1 MMKIRDWFHKVSR
14 RRTLLRID
22 RLMGLSDMKLGKKTR
37 KCFLRLR
44 RSVNIKRNL
53 LKLSDRVND
62 LGEFWDIELEYF
74 LTGFMMYYIC
84 IFIISFIISVIG
96 LQISLLYPI
105 VTAFISLAFTLPIV
119 LFFVKI
125 LINFLTT
132 SPSDYD
138 WLTSYKSRLTRTGPI
153 GKVMNR
159 LWKNNNGSGVK
170 SNNDNRFFSNY
181 FEGFNQMASLLN
193 MNMDYLDKPEYW
205 SDEDYGRFMRIIL
218 SYAFI
223 YESADGH
230 PDKEVLSEFI
240 NSDEVQS
247 TAREVLDDVRERKD
261 RICGTDTNK
270 DTNTDESSSIADN
283 PDPVAINQ
291 TNDRTDPN
299 IIRSEDI
306 QSRIVGKTDR
316 LHNIL
321 DSEMQIEK

>member
-1 MMKIRDWFHKVSR
+1 MRNRLGNSFKNWLYRLSR
-14 RRTLLRID
+14 NRNLKRID

-37 KCFLRLR
+37 KYFLRLHKNLAMR
-44 RSVNIKRNL
+44 ERLVNISTVVSNICSTSFDTFIFFPGSIL
-53 LKLSDRVND
+53 LVNSIVFFIGICSD
-62 LGEFWDIELEYF
+62 
-74 LTGFMMYYIC
+74 
-84 IFIISFIISVIG
+84 
-96 LQISLLYPI
+96 
-105 VTAFISLAFTLPIV
+105 
-119 LFFVKI
+119 
-125 LINFLTT
+125 LINRPLETFPIIMFFNIGMVILATINAIIAYN
-132 SPSDYD
+132 SPSEYT
-138 WLTSYKSRLTRTGPI
+138 WNTRYKSCFTHTGPI

-193 MNMDYLDKPEYW
+193 MNMDYLDEPEYW
-205 SDEDYGRFMRIIL
+205 SDEDYGRFMRIVL

-223 YESADGH
+223 YESVDGH
-230 PDKEVLSEFI
+230 PDEETLTEFI
-240 NSDEVQS
+240 NSDEVQN

-270 DTNTDESSSIADN
+270 DTNTEESSSIADN
-283 PDPVAINQ
+283 LDPVIVSQN
-291 TNDRTDPN
+291 NDRIDPN

-306 QSRIVGKTDR
+306 QSRIVSKTGE

>member
-1 MMKIRDWFHKVSR
+1 MRNRLGNSFKNWIHRLSR
-14 RRTLLRID
+14 SRSLKRID

-37 KCFLRLR
+37 KYFLRLHKNLAMR
-44 RSVNIKRNL
+44 EQLVNISTVVSNICSTSFDTFIFFPGSIL
-53 LKLSDRVND
+53 LVNSIVFFIGICSD
-62 LGEFWDIELEYF
+62 
-74 LTGFMMYYIC
+74 
-84 IFIISFIISVIG
+84 
-96 LQISLLYPI
+96 
-105 VTAFISLAFTLPIV
+105 
-119 LFFVKI
+119 
-125 LINFLTT
+125 LINRPLETFPIIMFFNIGMVILATINAIIAYN
-132 SPSDYD
+132 SPSEYT
-138 WLTSYKSRLTRTGPI
+138 WNTRYKSCFTHTGPI

-170 SNNDNRFFSNY
+170 SNNNRFFSSY

-193 MNMDYLDKPEYW
+193 MNMDCLDESEYW
-205 SDEDYGRFMRIIL
+205 TNEDYGRFMRIIL

-223 YESADGH
+223 YESADGK
-230 PDKEVLSEFI
+230 PDKKILSEFI
-240 NSDEVQS
+240 NSDEVQN

-291 TNDRTDPN
+291 TNDGTDPN

-321 DSEMQIEK
+321 DNEMRIEK